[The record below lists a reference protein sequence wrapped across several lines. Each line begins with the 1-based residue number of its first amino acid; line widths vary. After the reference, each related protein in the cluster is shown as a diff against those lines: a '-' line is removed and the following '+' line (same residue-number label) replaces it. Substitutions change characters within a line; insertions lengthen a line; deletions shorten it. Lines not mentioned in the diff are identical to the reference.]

1 MQHVCLVHLCFF
13 LSSPGAH
20 LALHVLTPS
29 FPTRRSSDLQQRQ
42 PVGFGEPDLAQH
54 DRRYRRNVVGIE
66 RDERR
71 ETAVARD
78 RARAVAAH
86 RLGDPWPQYGK
97 RVQAAANI
105 VLAQLIATL
114 SQNIGE
120 LSPRGDARTAD
131 RKSTRLNSS

>member
-71 ETAVARD
+71 EPAVARSEEHTSELQSLMRNSYDVLCWEKKKKTTNED
-78 RARAVAAH
+78 RY
-86 RLGDPWPQYGK
+86 GNNKQY
-97 RVQAAANI
+97 
-105 VLAQLIATL
+105 VL
-114 SQNIGE
+114 
-120 LSPRGDARTAD
+120 
-131 RKSTRLNSS
+131 